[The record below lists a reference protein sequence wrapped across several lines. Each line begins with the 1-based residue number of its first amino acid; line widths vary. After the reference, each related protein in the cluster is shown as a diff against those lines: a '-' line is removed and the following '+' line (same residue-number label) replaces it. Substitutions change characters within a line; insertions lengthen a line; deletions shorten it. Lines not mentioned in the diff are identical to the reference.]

1 MHDILSHHTK
11 MSMEGDVMDI
21 ATQMVDTALASNH
34 SYSHL
39 HQFTRQDGRVT
50 LSNTSHGSSYFQVDS
65 RFAYYDALD

>member
-1 MHDILSHHTK
+1 
-11 MSMEGDVMDI
+11 MDI
-21 ATQMVDTALASNH
+21 ATQMVDTALATNH